1 MIPYDA
7 ITEWA
12 TERPWPTRDQV
23 EQDLLLSR
31 AICEIANHPY
41 LKDELV
47 FRGGTAFHKLHLDT
61 PLRYSEDLDYVRR
74 TPGGIEPVTNALTDL
89 GQQLGFNVST
99 RISQQPKV
107 FWRTTAQSGTTLK
120 IKIEITTNERTPA
133 LPPLRLP
140 HDVNSRWWNGSATV
154 TTFQVEE
161 LVATKIRALYQ
172 RRKGRDVFDL
182 WLALERLALD
192 PTQIL
197 KAFEPYRPDTLTTK
211 SATANLRQK
220 LTHQGFREDLTPLV
234 RDPPPDYDID
244 RAAELIIA
252 AVLGSLG

>member
-12 TERPWPTRDQV
+12 TQRPWPTRDQV

-41 LKDELV
+41 LKDELI

-74 TPGGIEPVTNALTDL
+74 TPGGIEPVTSALTDL
-89 GQQLGFNVST
+89 GQQLGLTVST

-107 FWRTTAQSGTTLK
+107 LWRTQAQSGTTLK

-133 LPPLRLP
+133 LPLLYLP
-140 HDVNSRWWNGSATV
+140 HDVGSRWWNGSATV

-197 KAFEPYRPDTLTTK
+197 NAFEPYRPDTLTAK
-211 SATANLRQK
+211 SAISNLRQK
-220 LTHQGFREDLTPLV
+220 LTHQGFRDDLTPLV
-234 RDPPPDYDID
+234 RDLPSDYDID
-244 RAAELIIA
+244 QAAELIIA
-252 AVLGSLG
+252 ALLASLD